1 MTLNYV
7 RCAPLIFAAGISCAA
22 PMQAKSPS
30 TPLTAVV
37 LPDGPYSQ
45 VAVREMGREAAH
57 ILKRS
62 GLALRWRVGAPAQSV
77 NGLLVVVKLL
87 GRCDMDG
94 SPAFLVPGPLGWSS
108 AVDGTIL
115 PFSDLACDNIRGAVQ
130 TAISDGNVVRGNVLL
145 GRAMG
150 RVLAHEVYH
159 IVADTSQHSHDGVTR
174 AALSPRELTSG
185 ELQMQRSESRAMES
199 GLSRGR

>member
-1 MTLNYV
+1 
-7 RCAPLIFAAGISCAA
+7 
-22 PMQAKSPS
+22 MQAKSPS

-159 IVADTSQHSHDGVTR
+159 IVADTSQHSHDGVTQ